1 MKISRTSWLGSEALC
16 KCMAFMFQHNST
28 WHCPMDG
35 LGCLFWQ
42 NHVLVPAVHCNNCY
56 FWLNMFKYTKV
67 LHWPDLDNSSTTI
80 LSTRLTKCK
89 IKLQKCTLVCAA
101 TKSFACT
108 GSTNQPRSP
117 ARTTSRTRWNKS
129 TILPFP
135 WNIIEYYKY
144 QICPFF
150 LFPEIF
156 SFQFNSSTIKSCLFP
171 VEPKILSFL
180 C

>member
-42 NHVLVPAVHCNNCY
+42 NHVLVPAVHCNNCF
-56 FWLNMFKYTKV
+56 FWLNMFRYIIKSFT
-67 LHWPDLDNSSTTI
+67 DLTLTT
-80 LSTRLTKCK
+80 R
-89 IKLQKCTLVCAA
+89 QKCTLVCAA
-101 TKSFACT
+101 TKYFACT